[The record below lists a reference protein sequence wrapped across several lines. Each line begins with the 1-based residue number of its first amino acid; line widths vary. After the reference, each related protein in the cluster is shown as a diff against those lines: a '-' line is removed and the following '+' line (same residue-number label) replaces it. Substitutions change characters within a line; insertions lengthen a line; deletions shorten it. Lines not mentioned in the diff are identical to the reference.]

1 MSNESSNTTMPKWD
15 ELWLDAH
22 LATMTGSSL
31 GAADEPYGAVS
42 DGAIATLGDRIA
54 WVGRRTELPS
64 PPDQLAR
71 SVTSLN
77 SAWVTP
83 GLIDCHTHLVF
94 GGHRAGEFEQRL
106 KGESY
111 EAIARRG
118 GGILSTVEATR
129 AATETDLTVAATS
142 RLASLY
148 AEGVTTVEIK
158 SGYGLDLDTELTMLR
173 AIRRVGDIFPGTVKG
188 TFLGAHTVPREYEG
202 RPDDYVD
209 VVCHQM
215 LPQVVKA
222 GLADAVDVFCE
233 RIAFTP
239 AQTAKIFEAARAA
252 NLQVKLHAD
261 QLSDSGG
268 AALAARFGALS
279 ADHLEHAN
287 QAGIQAMAR
296 AGTTA
301 VLLPGAAYFT
311 HSTTP
316 PPIAQCRTLE
326 VPIALATDCNP
337 GSSPATSLLCILNL
351 ACTLFRLTPEEA
363 LSGVTRHAAGA
374 LGLSDRGTLEVGQRA
389 DFAFW
394 AINEPS
400 ELSYWMGANPCL
412 GVVCGGRN
420 TLTRQPPTLTG
431 SS

>member
-1 MSNESSNTTMPKWD
+1 MPKWD

-22 LATMTGSSL
+22 LATMTDASSE
-31 GAADEPYGAVS
+31 ASDKRYGAIT
-42 DGAIATLGDRIA
+42 DGAIATAGDRIT
-54 WVGRRTELPS
+54 WVGRRVDLPDS
-64 PPDQLAR
+64 PEHLAH
-71 SVTSLN
+71 SVTSLD

-106 KGESY
+106 QGETY

-129 AATETDLTVAATS
+129 AATETELTVAATS

-158 SGYGLDLDTELTMLR
+158 SGYGLDLDTELKMLR
-173 AIRRVGDIFPGTVKG
+173 AIHRVADVFPGTVRT

-202 RPDDYVD
+202 RPDDYVE
-209 VVCHQM
+209 VVCRQM
-215 LPQVVKA
+215 LPQIVKA

-239 AQTAKIFEAARAA
+239 AQTARIFEAARAA

-287 QAGIQAMAR
+287 HAGIKAMAQ

-311 HSTTP
+311 HATTP
-316 PPIAQCRTLE
+316 PPIAQCRSLG
-326 VPIALATDCNP
+326 VPMALATDCNP
-337 GSSPATSLLCILNL
+337 GSSPATSLLFILNL

-374 LGLSDRGTLEVGQRA
+374 LGLSDRGTLEVGQHA

-412 GVVCGGRN
+412 GVVCGGR
-420 TLTRQPPTLTG
+420 TALTRQPPTLTG